1 MGAEAVPTEFTPGTE
16 DGPAPVLRVMLV
28 DDHPLI
34 REGIKSQLAGLSDI
48 SVVGEAG
55 TVEAAVAEAQR
66 CRPDLVVM
74 DIQLAAGSGIEA
86 TREILARLPETKVL
100 MLTTFADDQA
110 LFASIM
116 AGASGYVLKQI
127 RSDDLL
133 RAIRTVGAG
142 ASLVDPLLT
151 ADVLKRLRQTASMF
165 KDEKLARLSSQEERI
180 LALVAEGKTNKQ
192 IGAELFL
199 AEKTVKNY
207 VSAILSKLEVN
218 RRSEAAAYLARR
230 DSRF

>member
-1 MGAEAVPTEFTPGTE
+1 MATEVAGPERIPDTKGTPS
-16 DGPAPVLRVMLV
+16 PVLRVMLV
-28 DDHPLI
+28 DDHQLI
-34 REGIKSQLAGLSDI
+34 RDGIRGQLAGLSDI

-74 DIQLAAGSGIEA
+74 DIQLATGSGIEA

-151 ADVLKRLRQTASMF
+151 ADVLERIRQTAAAF
-165 KDEKLARLSSQEERI
+165 KDEKLARLSAQEERI
-180 LALVAEGKTNKQ
+180 LDLIAEGKTNKQ

-230 DSRF
+230 DGRF

>member
-1 MGAEAVPTEFTPGTE
+1 MSVEAVTTECSPGTE
-16 DGPAPVLRVMLV
+16 NSPAPVLRVMLV
-28 DDHPLI
+28 DDHQLI
-34 REGIKSQLAGLSDI
+34 RDGIKGQLAGLSDI

-86 TREILARLPETKVL
+86 TREILARLPDTRVL
-100 MLTTFADDQA
+100 MLTTFADDEA

-151 ADVLKRLRQTASMF
+151 ADVLQRLRQSASVF
-165 KDEKLARLSSQEERI
+165 KDEKLARLSAREERI
-180 LALVAEGKTNKQ
+180 LALVTEGKTNRQ

-199 AEKTVKNY
+199 EKTVKNY

-230 DSRF
+230 DNRF